1 MKFNYN
7 AHFEITSSE
16 VKDFVLNLA
25 EGFIKVQEWKTK
37 SEREQKKL
45 DHRMKPIIKE
55 FKAGAKRDID
65 RLDANRKR
73 DMDAFNKRHQKNLKD
88 IRAFSD
94 RIDKKIK
101 FIEAKCNNKK
111 NDDIDI
117 NSLPDD
123 IKRQIA
129 IDYLKK
135 HPLSEDKQ
143 EAIAK
148 EYIRKYGVIK

>member
-1 MKFNYN
+1 MKFNYKAN
-7 AHFEITSSE
+7 FEVSSSE
-16 VKDFVLNLA
+16 VKDLILSIA
-25 EGFIKVQEWKTK
+25 EGFMKVQEWKSGLDEKEVKK
-37 SEREQKKL
+37 SV
-45 DHRMKPIIKE
+45 DSMIKPKIRYNKTS
-55 FKAGAKRDID
+55 KH
-65 RLDANRKR
+65 
-73 DMDAFNKRHQKNLKD
+73 DMDNFNKRHHKNLKD

-143 EAIAK
+143 EEIAK